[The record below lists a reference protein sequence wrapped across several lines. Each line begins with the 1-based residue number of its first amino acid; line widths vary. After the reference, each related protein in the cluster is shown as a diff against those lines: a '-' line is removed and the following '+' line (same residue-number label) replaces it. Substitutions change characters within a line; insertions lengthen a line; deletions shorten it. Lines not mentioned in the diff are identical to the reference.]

1 MRNAILTLSPPSG
14 ILSEVELARSARSQT
29 EATAA
34 SLRADLGRLNG
45 SLEAQVRTVAG
56 LTDSLTRA
64 EREGLARAKDL
75 RDRQAE
81 LRTEMAGVGQQA
93 AECVR
98 REVEARLD
106 NLRRNLVEMIGSGEI
121 RVGEVEDRVKVS
133 EQSWARNNLLAS

>member
-1 MRNAILTLSPPSG
+1 MRNAILTLLPTSG
-14 ILSEVELARSARSQT
+14 ILSEVELTRSARSQT

-93 AECVR
+93 AEGVR

>member
-1 MRNAILTLSPPSG
+1 M
-14 ILSEVELARSARSQT
+14 
-29 EATAA
+29 
-34 SLRADLGRLNG
+34 
-45 SLEAQVRTVAG
+45 AG

-93 AECVR
+93 AEGVR